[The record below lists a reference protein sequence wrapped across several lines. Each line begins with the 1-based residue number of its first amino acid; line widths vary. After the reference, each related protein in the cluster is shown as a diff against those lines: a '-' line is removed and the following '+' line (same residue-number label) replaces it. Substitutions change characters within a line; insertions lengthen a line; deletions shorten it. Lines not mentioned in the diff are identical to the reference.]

1 MNSGTVLIAVARS
14 SYGHT
19 REAVHF
25 GAGISLSVSSVMMPR
40 VPSEPTM
47 GKEAQQMS
55 GTKVPACKVLLDS
68 LSQQSAGSPESNER
82 AEAGPAE
89 NHPTHKTVKL
99 RWYHVSH

>member
-1 MNSGTVLIAVARS
+1 
-14 SYGHT
+14 
-19 REAVHF
+19 
-25 GAGISLSVSSVMMPR
+25 
-40 VPSEPTM
+40 M

-99 RWYHVSH
+99 MVSCKSLSWVGGMIITQKQRAATKKYMRSNS